1 MIVAV
6 NPNMYLYIIDDII
19 PPYYTHTNSIRVQFI
34 TGLNTLVL
42 LQ

>member
-1 MIVAV
+1 MIAAV

-19 PPYYTHTNSIRVQFI
+19 PAYYTHTNSIRVQFI
-34 TGLNTLVL
+34 AGLNVWVL

>member
-6 NPNMYLYIIDDII
+6 NPNMYVYIIDDII
-19 PPYYTHTNSIRVQFI
+19 PAYYPHTNSIRVQFI
-34 TGLNTLVL
+34 TDLNVWVL